1 MYWSSRL
8 RALLWEKIVLSWKNY
23 TARFINEYKRKN
35 RDRQEE
41 CRSGERH
48 SQRQSQVWQREYW
61 DRFIRNDRHFEAAKN
76 YIVMNPV
83 KAGLVLQPE
92 NWLWGSA
99 RLRERKLREKIA
111 DRLSP

>member
-1 MYWSSRL
+1 M
-8 RALLWEKIVLSWKNY
+8 N
-23 TARFINEYKRKN
+23 INEKTGIARKSVALG
-35 RDRQEE
+35 
-41 CRSGERH
+41 SGIPGG
-48 SQRQSQVWQREYW
+48 EYW

-99 RLRERKLREKIA
+99 RLRERKLREKNC
-111 DRLSP
+111 